1 MKGGAKMA
9 KYAKLID
16 EKDNV
21 VTVVADCNAGDEV
34 TVKFKGREKQ
44 YKCAHDMP
52 FGHKIA
58 IKDIKK
64 GKKIIKYG
72 ESIGA
77 ASQDIKMGDWVH
89 TQNVKDDYK
98 VLDKEGNPLPGQ
110 EG

>member
-21 VTVVADCNAGDEV
+21 VTVVADCNA
-34 TVKFKGREKQ
+34 
-44 YKCAHDMP
+44 
-52 FGHKIA
+52 
-58 IKDIKK
+58 
-64 GKKIIKYG
+64 G